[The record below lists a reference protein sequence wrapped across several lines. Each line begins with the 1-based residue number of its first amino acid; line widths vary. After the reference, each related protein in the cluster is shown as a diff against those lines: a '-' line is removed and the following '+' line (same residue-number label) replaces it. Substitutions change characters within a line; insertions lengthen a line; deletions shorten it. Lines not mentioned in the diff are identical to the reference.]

1 MRMSLMIIFFIGCMQ
16 AAPAQHDKKQ
26 EAWAAIQK
34 LADVYGKATRLSFN
48 VTYRYAAEEA
58 PGTWLDSLNGRFKL
72 NGNQYWYD
80 INNTESICAGGYLIL
95 LFKED
100 QVMYLAK
107 PAEPAPLNIAGGPTS
122 SLKTVAEEKLPMT
135 NPAMAVMSAANQFEK
150 VLKNDST
157 IRCSVKEIN
166 NQKRITIEFTVP
178 ATYKKIEYY
187 INNKTGYLEKM
198 INVVRSD
205 QLYDASVQ
213 HLVDAEQSY
222 AIVEAVYSN
231 YRPENVDDGLFNISR
246 YFKKEGDDYITVAPF
261 DMYKIFLGTPN
272 L

>member
-1 MRMSLMIIFFIGCMQ
+1 MRVSLMIIFFIGCLQ
-16 AAPAQHDKKQ
+16 AAQAQYDKKQ

-34 LADVYGKATRLSFN
+34 LTDLYSKASHLSFD
-48 VTYRYAAEEA
+48 VSYRYAAEEA
-58 PGTWLDSLNGRFKL
+58 PGTWLDSLNGRFKM
-72 NGNQYWYD
+72 NGSRYWYD

-107 PAEPAPLNIAGGPTS
+107 PAEA
-122 SLKTVAEEKLPMT
+122 SLDPSGINQATVVPGT
-135 NPAMAVMSAANQFEK
+135 VSQFEN
-150 VLKNDST
+150 VLKNDTT

-187 INNKTGYLEKM
+187 INSKTGYLEKM

-222 AIVEAVYSN
+222 AIVETVYSN
-231 YRPENVDDGLFNISR
+231 YRPENVDDSLFNISR
-246 YFKKEGDDYITVAPF
+246 YFKKEGDDYITVAPYN
-261 DMYKIFLGTPN
+261 MYKIFLGTPN

>member
-1 MRMSLMIIFFIGCMQ
+1 MRMSLTMIFFIGSLQIAQ
-16 AAPAQHDKKQ
+16 AQYDKKQ

-34 LADVYGKATRLSFN
+34 LTDVYAKATRLSFD

-58 PGTWLDSLNGRFKL
+58 PLTWLDSLSGRFKL
-72 NGNQYWYD
+72 NGSQYWYD
-80 INNTESICAGGYLIL
+80 LNNTESICTGGYLIF

-107 PAEPAPLNIAGGPTS
+107 PATAAG
-122 SLKTVAEEKLPMT
+122 EKLPAT
-135 NPAMAVMSAANQFEK
+135 NAAMAVMNAANQFEN
-150 VLKNDST
+150 VLKNDSA
-157 IRCSVKEIN
+157 IRCSIKEIN
-166 NQKRITIEFTVP
+166 NQKRITIEFANP

-187 INNKTGYLEKM
+187 INTKTGYLEKM

-231 YRPENVDDGLFNISR
+231 YRPGNVDDSLFDVNR
-246 YFKKEGDDYITVAPF
+246 YFKKEGDDYITMAPY
-261 DMYKIFLGTPN
+261 DTYKIFLGTPN

>member
-1 MRMSLMIIFFIGCMQ
+1 MRMSLIIIFLMGWLQ
-16 AAPAQHDKKQ
+16 QTYAQPDKKQ
-26 EAWAAIQK
+26 EAWAVLQK
-34 LADVYGKATRLSFN
+34 LASVYAKATHLSFN
-48 VTYRYAAEEA
+48 VTYRYAAEET
-58 PGTWLDSLNGRFKL
+58 PGTWLDSLSGRFKL

-107 PAEPAPLNIAGGPTS
+107 PSAPVGENTPIYTS
-122 SLKTVAEEKLPMT
+122 GDGKMPLA
-135 NPAMAVMSAANQFEK
+135 NPATAIPGVVNQFENL
-150 VLKNDST
+150 LKNDST
-157 IRCSVKEIN
+157 IRCHVKEIN
-166 NQKRITIEFTVP
+166 NQKRVTIEFTVP
-178 ATYKKIEYY
+178 AIYKKIEYY

-213 HLVDAEQSY
+213 HLVDADQPY

-231 YRPENVDDGLFNISR
+231 YRPENVDDSLFDINR
-246 YFKKEGDDYITVAPF
+246 YFKKEGNDYVTVAPF
-261 DMYKIFLGTPN
+261 DTYKIFLGTPN

>member
-1 MRMSLMIIFFIGCMQ
+1 MRMSLMIIFFIGSLHVAQ
-16 AAPAQHDKKQ
+16 AQPDKKQ

-34 LADVYGKATRLSFN
+34 LADVYAKANRLSFD
-48 VTYRYAAEEA
+48 VTYRYAAGEA
-58 PGTWLDSLNGRFKL
+58 PGVWLDSLSGRFKL

-80 INNTESICAGGYLIL
+80 MNNTESICAGGYLIF

-100 QVMYLAK
+100 RVMYLAK
-107 PAEPAPLNIAGGPTS
+107 PAAPATLNIAEGPTS
-122 SLKTVAEEKLPMT
+122 SLKTAAEEKLPTT
-135 NPAMAVMSAANQFEK
+135 NPAIAVMSAANQFEN

-157 IRCSVKEIN
+157 IRCSIREIN

-213 HLVDAEQSY
+213 HLVEADQSY

-231 YRPENVDDGLFNISR
+231 YRPENVDENLFNINR
-246 YFKKEGDDYITVAPF
+246 YFKKEGDDYITVAPY

>member
-1 MRMSLMIIFFIGCMQ
+1 MRMSLMIIFFIGCLQVAQ
-16 AAPAQHDKKQ
+16 AQYDKKQ

-34 LADVYGKATRLSFN
+34 LTDVYGKASHLSFD
-48 VTYRYAAEEA
+48 VSYRYATEEA
-58 PGTWLDSLNGRFKL
+58 PDTWLDSLNGRFKL
-72 NGNQYWYD
+72 NGSQYWYD
-80 INNTESICAGGYLIL
+80 MNNTESICAGGYLIL

-107 PAEPAPLNIAGGPTS
+107 PAGASLNPSG
-122 SLKTVAEEKLPMT
+122 V
-135 NPAMAVMSAANQFEK
+135 NPASVVPGVVSQFEN
-150 VLKNDST
+150 VLKKDTT
-157 IRCSVKEIN
+157 IQCSIKEIN

-187 INNKTGYLEKM
+187 VNSKTGYLEKM

-222 AIVEAVYSN
+222 AIVETVYSN
-231 YRPENVDDGLFNISR
+231 YRPENVDDSLFNISR
-246 YFKKEGDDYITVAPF
+246 YFKKEGDNYITVAPYN
-261 DMYKIFLGTPN
+261 MYKIFLGTPN

>member
-1 MRMSLMIIFFIGCMQ
+1 MRMSLMIIFFIGCLQ
-16 AAPAQHDKKQ
+16 AVQAQPDKKQ
-26 EAWAAIQK
+26 EAWTVLQK
-34 LADVYGKATRLSFN
+34 LADVYGKATRLSFD

-72 NGNQYWYD
+72 HGSQYWCD
-80 INNTESICAGGYLIL
+80 INNTESVYAGGYMIL

-100 QVMYLAK
+100 QIMYLAK
-107 PAEPAPLNIAGGPTS
+107 PSVAPLNPPGGGKSPLYTS
-122 SLKTVAEEKLPMT
+122 AEGKSPVV
-135 NPAMAVMSAANQFEK
+135 NPVTAVPGAVSQFENL
-150 VLKNDST
+150 LKNDST
-157 IRCSVKEIN
+157 IRCHVKEIN
-166 NQKRITIEFTVP
+166 NQKRVTIEFTVP
-178 ATYKKIEYY
+178 ALYKKIEYY

-198 INVVRSD
+198 INVVKSD

-213 HLVDAEQSY
+213 HLVEADESY

-231 YRPENVDDGLFNISR
+231 YRPGNVDDNLFNINR
-246 YFKKEGDDYITVAPF
+246 YFKKEGNDYITVAPY

>member
-1 MRMSLMIIFFIGCMQ
+1 MRMSLMIIFFIGCLQVAQ
-16 AAPAQHDKKQ
+16 AQYDKKQ

-34 LADVYGKATRLSFN
+34 LADVYARASRLSFD

-58 PGTWLDSLNGRFKL
+58 PRTWLDSLNGSFKL
-72 NGNQYWYD
+72 NGHQYWYD
-80 INNTESICAGGYLIL
+80 VNNTESICTGDYMVL

-107 PAEPAPLNIAGGPTS
+107 PSDASLNASGAIPA
-122 SLKTVAEEKLPMT
+122 TVVPG
-135 NPAMAVMSAANQFEK
+135 AATQFES
-150 VLKNDST
+150 VLKNDTT
-157 IRCSVKEIN
+157 IRCSIKEIN
-166 NQKRITIEFTVP
+166 DQKRITIEFTNP
-178 ATYKKIEYY
+178 TTYKKIEYY

-213 HLVDAEQSY
+213 HLVDSEQSY
-222 AIVEAVYSN
+222 AIIEAVYAN
-231 YRPENVDDGLFNISR
+231 YRPGNVDDNLFDVNR
-246 YFKKEGDDYITVAPF
+246 YFKKEGNDYITVAPY
-261 DMYKIFLGTPN
+261 DTYKIFLGTPN